1 MKDNFLN
8 LIQQI
13 ESIEANFHNTPSSR
27 GFSMPS
33 LRVIHD
39 VPDFQRWIQSV
50 QMELQEIVDRT
61 GDKFASDTLETSKQN
76 YDGWND
82 KKYFDILKGK
92 LLAMK
97 DNFDKYYIAPERE
110 TAMLETKPPKI
121 FISHSSRDK
130 DYVAKIVEILD
141 GMGLDQTQV
150 FCSSLPGYDIPV
162 DTNIFDYL
170 REQFVSYN
178 LHVFF
183 IHSANYYQSA
193 VSLNE
198 MGAAWVLRNEYSSFL
213 LPGFSF
219 AEMKGVVNSQ
229 AIATK
234 LDNDPLEV
242 KDKLNQLY
250 DKIVVE
256 FGIAKKAD
264 IIWEQKRDRFIK
276 EVNDLPIPEEAVKPQ
291 PEDDLEMLESG
302 VYIRKSDEAA
312 GKKIFYCPACY
323 QKEKRLYPIVKG
335 SLARDRFCS
344 NCKMHFGSL

>member
-8 LIQQI
+8 LIHQV
-13 ESIEANFHNTPSSR
+13 ESIEAKFHNTSSSR

-61 GDKFASDTLETSKQN
+61 GDKFASDTLEASKQN

-97 DNFDKYYIAPERE
+97 DNIDKYYITPERE
-110 TAMLETKPPKI
+110 TAMLETNPPKI

-130 DYVAKIVEILD
+130 DYVAKIVELLD

-162 DTNIFDYL
+162 DTDIFDYL
-170 REQFVSYN
+170 RSQFTSYN

-183 IHSANYYQSA
+183 IHSVNYYQSA

-198 MGAAWVLRNEYSSFL
+198 MGAAWALRSDYTSFL
-213 LPGFSF
+213 LPGFGF
-219 AEMKGVVNSQ
+219 EGMQGVVNNQ
-229 AIATK
+229 TIAIK
-234 LDNDPLEV
+234 LDHDETEV

-250 DKIVVE
+250 AKIVDE
-256 FGIAKKAD
+256 FGITRKAD
-264 IIWEQKRDRFIK
+264 IIWEKKRDRFIK
-276 EVNDLPIPEEAVKPQ
+276 EVRELPISEVAATTNA
-291 PEDDLEMLESG
+291 EDDLEMLESG
-302 VYIRKSDEAA
+302 VYIRKSDASA
-312 GKKIFYCPACY
+312 GKKIYYCPACY
-323 QKEKRLYPIVKG
+323 QNHKKLFPIVQG
-335 SLARDRFCS
+335 SMARDRFCS
-344 NCKMHFGSL
+344 NCKMHFRSM